1 MASYKLYLHL
11 EGSRTL
17 PDFTYIYRSTSNSQ
31 DSVLALLA
39 EFCFKY
45 NQKHRKTLS
54 VEELQLVT
62 ENGRCPAVDSQV
74 VKAFDRGVDI
84 QVKVTSKP
92 HQPRTCAT
100 SGVPCTAPAS
110 TRLEQLAA
118 GLQISSTGQQTTQ
131 LAQSHETAHSD
142 DTELVDSTPSTAGL
156 LSESDGKV
164 YLPIIKQ
171 FLERAKEAESKK
183 YFRAACKIYE
193 QVLKVAPCHKEALT
207 AFAQLWLTV
216 SRPKDAVKIAKKA
229 ASSAPDDPGSH
240 RLYAQCLS
248 ECKQYTEAL
257 TAYNTALDLAK
268 QRGDSIAV
276 QDDMQVDIVR
286 VLYLMGGSHKDTA
299 AGLIMN
305 VLRSND
311 HHQSGLIVYAK
322 MASEGG
328 MVRDAVQVLIRVL
341 IRAPDD
347 QEIRLT
353 LAKCLQRPEGMAAL
367 RAELDGGGETDAAMA
382 FLATAIKDH
391 GAVPASNMLFRRALE
406 LKPSSPSYALNL
418 MHGMELD
425 QDYGKALQLALD
437 FCRATKIETGGGLK
451 VANVVQQL
459 QHLPPLTSQDPLAW
473 LHSESWN
480 PQWTPH
486 CSWGPTGTSPHDAV
500 GTPASTMSDVPSTNS
515 VQCNPAALSHLTT
528 GPSVSSPPQA
538 IDGLPDLAEGGLSGL
553 GVEPASHGCIA
564 LGLLDDQIDV
574 PSIEEQCGEVQK
586 VEYTPTQL
594 DFLALLFTVVKLLY
608 IGGAL
613 PRCARVV
620 HLLDSAARASAK
632 ELHKTLIRNEAAY
645 FGCVKQLVLQH
656 PPPPQPQ
663 AAGTL
668 PLYLCGDSH
677 CLSGAWNL
685 VQVRGQPRVLVPC
698 LVTGLKIWHMRQA
711 GIFYP
716 KHSFLT
722 TMANLPDGAQ
732 VIFMFGEIDCREGLT
747 MAVDKLKY
755 ETVDDAMD
763 VLLHIY
769 KDVLLKLV
777 QERGFEMFVHP
788 IAPVLNE
795 TRHVVAPFNNKL
807 QQQIDILSRAP
818 EAQGRLHWL
827 DFFPDLLTPDGSSLN
842 PALQFDGTHMSP
854 YYVHF
859 LNDQLA
865 AIV

>member
-1 MASYKLYLHL
+1 MDKASLGYDDRRDACVCEASPRL
-11 EGSRTL
+11 
-17 PDFTYIYRSTSNSQ
+17 FVAWSTSNSQ

-118 GLQISSTGQQTTQ
+118 
-131 LAQSHETAHSD
+131 D

-594 DFLALLFTVVKLLY
+594 DFLALLFTV
-608 IGGAL
+608 
-613 PRCARVV
+613 
-620 HLLDSAARASAK
+620 
-632 ELHKTLIRNEAAY
+632 
-645 FGCVKQLVLQH
+645 H

-755 ETVDDAMD
+755 ETVDAAMD

>member
-11 EGSRTL
+11 EGSSTL

-39 EFCFKY
+39 EFCSKY

-62 ENGRCPAVDSQV
+62 ESGKCPAVDIQV
-74 VKAFDRGVDI
+74 VKAFDRGVDVQI
-84 QVKVTSKP
+84 KVTSKAV
-92 HQPRTCAT
+92 QPKPCAT
-100 SGVPCTAPAS
+100 SDTPCTAPAGK
-110 TRLEQLAA
+110 RLEQLAA
-118 GLQISSTGQQTTQ
+118 DLQIGSTGQQTTQ
-131 LAQSHETAHSD
+131 HARSHETAHCN
-142 DTELVDSTPSTAGL
+142 DTDLVDPSSAGL

-193 QVLKVAPCHKEALT
+193 QVLKIASFHKEALT

-229 ASSAPDDPGSH
+229 TISAPDDPGSH

-248 ECKQYTEAL
+248 ECKQYNEAL

-268 QRGDSIAV
+268 ERGDNIAV

-322 MASEGG
+322 MASERG

-437 FCRATKIETGGGLK
+437 FCRATKIETGGGLE
-451 VANVVQQL
+451 VANVVEQL
-459 QHLPPLTSQDPLAW
+459 QHLPPLTGQDPLAW
-473 LHSESWN
+473 LRSESWN

-486 CSWGPTGTSPHDAV
+486 CSWGPTGTTPFDADA
-500 GTPASTMSDVPSTNS
+500 TPPK
-515 VQCNPAALSHLTT
+515 L
-528 GPSVSSPPQA
+528 SPPQA
-538 IDGLPDLAEGGLSGL
+538 IAGIPKLAEAEGGLTGL
-553 GVEPASHGCIA
+553 GVDAASNNCIA
-564 LGLLDDQIDV
+564 LGSLDGQIDEH
-574 PSIEEQCGEVQK
+574 SIEEQYGEVQK

-594 DFLALLFTVVKLLY
+594 DFLALLFT
-608 IGGAL
+608 
-613 PRCARVV
+613 
-620 HLLDSAARASAK
+620 
-632 ELHKTLIRNEAAY
+632 
-645 FGCVKQLVLQH
+645 H

-685 VQVRGQPRVLVPC
+685 VQLRGQPRVLVPC
-698 LVTGLKIWHMRQA
+698 LSTGLKIWHMRQA

-755 ETVDDAMD
+755 ETVDAAMD

-769 KDVLLKLV
+769 KDVLLQLV
-777 QERGFEMFVHP
+777 QDRGFEMFVHP

-795 TRHVVAPFNNKL
+795 TRHVVAPFNHKL
-807 QQQIDILSRAP
+807 QQQIEILSRAP

-859 LNDQLA
+859 LNAQLA